1 VPLYSISAN
10 VIEENEK
17 NKTNSSSFI
26 KKICHQLHEHS
37 GIWYML
43 SSSLIFSC
51 FMFALKLIPADM
63 FDIMIVRFLIPSIIY
78 GIFAILYKHYDI
90 FNTNGQPIA
99 CVLNIFTSSA
109 SNLLYLGAFYFLPL
123 SDLNTIKYT
132 YIVWAAIL
140 SVIFL
145 KDRFKIVNII
155 SLFLT
160 CIGLIF
166 ATKPHF
172 FIKILTHIFNP
183 SSTIVSNTTI
193 STMTT
198 TIATAATTSPYYYLG
213 IGMASISALF
223 KAVQI
228 IARKQLIKTKLP
240 YSVMNF
246 HFSISALFFS
256 IIYSIIRRFWQPG
269 PYPWKWM
276 GTAGVIIGFLQL
288 LTNTF
293 MSKAIKRE
301 NVQLITILSSLDI
314 VYAVILQYI
323 FFRQTKSW
331 LFYIGALL
339 IVSSA
344 IILSIDRYLTN
355 KQQRKN
361 DKNKEINN
369 NI

>member
-1 VPLYSISAN
+1 
-10 VIEENEK
+10 
-17 NKTNSSSFI
+17 
-26 KKICHQLHEHS
+26 
-37 GIWYML
+37 M
-43 SSSLIFSC
+43 FS
-51 FMFALKLIPADM
+51 LKLIPADM
-63 FDIMIVRFLIPSIIY
+63 FDIMIVRFLIPSIVY
-78 GIFAILYKHYDI
+78 GTFAVSYKHYDI

-99 CVLNIFTSSA
+99 CALNIFTSSA

-145 KDRFKIVNII
+145 KDRFKIANGI

-160 CIGLIF
+160 CTGLIF

-172 FIKILTHIFNP
+172 FIEKLTHIFNS
-183 SSTIVSNTTI
+183 SSTIVSNTTA
-193 STMTT
+193 SNMTT
-198 TIATAATTSPYYYLG
+198 TIATAATTYPYYYLG
-213 IGMASISALF
+213 IGIASISALF

-246 HFSISALFFS
+246 HFSISALSFT
-256 IIYSIIRRFWQPG
+256 IAYSIIRRFWQPG

-276 GTAGVIIGFLQL
+276 GTAGVIIGFFQV

-293 MSKAIKRE
+293 GSKALKRE
-301 NVQLITILSSLDI
+301 NVQLISILGSLDI

-331 LFYIGALL
+331 LFYIGASL
-339 IVSSA
+339 IILSA
-344 IILSIDRYLTN
+344 IILSVDRYLTD
-355 KQQRKN
+355 KQERKTQAIN
-361 DKNKEINN
+361 DKKNEINN
-369 NI
+369 TI